1 MEERKQSKATEGV
14 VWKHSTNKTK
24 IEIVELI
31 EKKLRVTITISKL
44 LLGSLHNSK
53 KREPI
58 ARSS

>member
-1 MEERKQSKATEGV
+1 MEKESKARQQRAYYGNIVQTRE
-14 VWKHSTNKTK
+14 K

-31 EKKLRVTITISKL
+31 KKLRVTITISKL